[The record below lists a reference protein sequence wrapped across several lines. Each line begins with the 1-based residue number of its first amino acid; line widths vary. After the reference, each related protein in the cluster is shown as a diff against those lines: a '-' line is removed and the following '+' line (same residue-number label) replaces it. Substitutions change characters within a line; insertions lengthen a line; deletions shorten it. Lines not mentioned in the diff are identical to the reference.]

1 MICLILKRAKFSRPS
16 GQRGDEDYGVLA
28 DGKAVGRK
36 SREPTHLL
44 RLLPDF
50 IFAPSQKSGY
60 LSDWHSISKRQTQ
73 KQEV

>member
-1 MICLILKRAKFSRPS
+1 MTSLKRAKFSRPS
-16 GQRGDEDYGVLA
+16 GQWRDEDYVVLA

-36 SREPTHLL
+36 SREPTL

-60 LSDWHSISKRQTQ
+60 LSDWHSISNRQTQ

>member
-1 MICLILKRAKFSRPS
+1 MTSLVLKRAKFSCPS
-16 GQRGDEDYGVLA
+16 GQWRDEDYGVLA

-36 SREPTHLL
+36 SREPTQLL

>member
-1 MICLILKRAKFSRPS
+1 MTSLKRAKFSPPS
-16 GQRGDEDYGVLA
+16 GQWRDEDA

-36 SREPTHLL
+36 SREPTQLL

-60 LSDWHSISKRQTQ
+60 LSDWHSISKRQTR

>member
-1 MICLILKRAKFSRPS
+1 MTSLKRAKFSRPS
-16 GQRGDEDYGVLA
+16 GQWRDEDA

-36 SREPTHLL
+36 SREPTQLL

-60 LSDWHSISKRQTQ
+60 LSDWHSISKRQTR